1 MSRLAQRYRGR
12 VAAIT
17 GAGSGIGRALAHQLA
32 GLGCHLALSDVNQ
45 ASVEAV
51 AEELAE
57 HDVRITTAAVD
68 VANKAQVQQWA
79 ESTAAELG
87 AVHFIFNNA
96 GVAMGSPI
104 DGMSDDDLRWLM
116 DIDFWG
122 VVYGTQ
128 AFLPYLKQTGEGHV
142 VNVSSIF
149 GLIGVPSQGA
159 YNAAKF
165 AVRGYTEALRQ
176 ELDIARSGASATSVH
191 PGGIKTNI
199 AQAARFTDNMA
210 SMGAS
215 DVDESKARFS
225 KLFITTP
232 EKAADV
238 ILRGVARNARRVLIG
253 PDAYAVDAMQ
263 RLLPTTYQ
271 RLVAAGARR
280 LMQNSD

>member
-1 MSRLAQRYRGR
+1 MSRPGRRYAGR

-17 GAGSGIGRALAHQLA
+17 GAGSGIGRALAHRLA
-32 GLGCHLALSDVNQ
+32 GHGCHLALSDVNGEALATVAAELAESGVRVTTAVVDVADKQ
-45 ASVEAV
+45 QVASWAEAV
-51 AEELAE
+51 ADE
-57 HDVRITTAAVD
+57 H
-68 VANKAQVQQWA
+68 
-79 ESTAAELG
+79 G

-96 GVAMGSPI
+96 GVALGSPI

-116 DIDFWG
+116 DINFWG

-128 AFLPYLKQTGEGHV
+128 AFLPHLKAAGDGHV
-142 VNVSSIF
+142 VNISSIF

-176 ELDIARSGASATSVH
+176 ELDMADCGVSATTVH

-199 AQAARFTDNMA
+199 AQAARFADNMDGIA
-210 SMGAS
+210 PDGA
-215 DVDESKARFS
+215 EAGKKRFER
-225 KLFITTP
+225 LFITTP
-232 EKAADV
+232 ESAADT

-263 RLLPTTYQ
+263 RLLPTGYQ
-271 RLVAAGARR
+271 RLVGSATRR
-280 LMQNSD
+280 LMQRG